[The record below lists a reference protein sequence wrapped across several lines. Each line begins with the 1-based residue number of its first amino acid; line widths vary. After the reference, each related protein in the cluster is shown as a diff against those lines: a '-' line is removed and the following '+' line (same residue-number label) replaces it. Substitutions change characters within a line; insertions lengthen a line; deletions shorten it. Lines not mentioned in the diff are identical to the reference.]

1 MLGAVFGTADFVC
14 SGGFGVFT
22 MPGAGYQPLH
32 SDDGS
37 GLDGRPDRSGLPSAG
52 APHYS

>member
-1 MLGAVFGTADFVC
+1 MHAVLGAVFGTADFVC
-14 SGGFGVFT
+14 TGGFGVFT

-37 GLDGRPDRSGLPSAG
+37 GLDGRPDRSVRTAG
-52 APHYS
+52 R